1 MDMMRI
7 AQRIERGG
15 LVVWLAAGLLVALA
29 AFSAPAALGQ
39 VTPVAVAASRQADR
53 VAIIPIHEP
62 IDKVTAF
69 SVKRRMEL
77 AIAGGAQALV
87 FDINT
92 PGGEVP
98 AVLEICAAIKGSPV
112 PNTVAWINPEAY
124 SGGAIIALACR
135 EIVVA
140 NEARMGDALP
150 ILIGPGGI
158 DVATQGELRKKQ
170 VPPVLAEV
178 VDSARTRGWDEF
190 IVQAIV
196 IDKVELWWIE
206 EITPEPGQPARM
218 LAVNE
223 AEFRMLFPGQEP
235 PRGSPAIVGA
245 SAAGLSGL
253 VPGSEGEG
261 AQTPADDTEFRPA
274 TPALRDLS
282 PQLSGETSAAS
293 SQDLDMLASISE
305 RPVLT
310 SDDAGKWRVVR
321 YLTNGSGPI
330 VMSKD
335 EMLTY
340 QFATRN
346 INNEEELKAY
356 FGAKEVIRVNTTV
369 SERIVKV
376 LSNMWVRMILI
387 AVFLL
392 ALFIEMVSPGLIVPS
407 AVAGVALL
415 LVMAPAWMLGL
426 AGWWE
431 LIAIVS
437 GILLILIEI
446 FIVPGF
452 GVFGISGLILLF
464 GGLVMAFVSASSG
477 VFPSTPAGQTDLS
490 RSLVMV
496 ALAMATAGGG
506 MFVVV
511 KYFGTLPVLN
521 RLALRPDQVESDTGI
536 GLVDAMGESTDLALL
551 VGTSGVAA
559 TPLRPSGKIDI
570 EGALYDAL
578 SGSGFIDPKTEVR
591 VVRVTTWQVVVEP
604 LGDDNPGTPGRN
616 EA

>member
-1 MDMMRI
+1 MMRN
-7 AQRIERGG
+7 AQRIERGEIVSC
-15 LVVWLAAGLLVALA
+15 LLACVLGLLSVLTAPTALA
-29 AFSAPAALGQ
+29 Q
-39 VTPVAVAASRQADR
+39 VTPVAVAANRQADR

-62 IDKVTAF
+62 IDRVTAF
-69 SVKRRMEL
+69 SVKRRMAL
-77 AIAGGAQALV
+77 AIEGGAQALV

-98 AVLEICAAIKGSPV
+98 AVLEICAAIKGSSV

-150 ILIGPGGI
+150 VLIGPGGV

-206 EITPEPGQPARM
+206 EIAPETGQQPRM
-218 LAVNE
+218 LAINE

-253 VPGSEGEG
+253 VPDSESNSVE
-261 AQTPADDTEFRPA
+261 TPTGDTEFRPA

-330 VMSKD
+330 VMSKN

-340 QFATRN
+340 KFATRN
-346 INNEEELKAY
+346 INSEDNLKAY
-356 FGAKEVIRVNTTV
+356 FGAKEVIRINTTV

-407 AVAGVALL
+407 VVACIALL

-431 LIAIVS
+431 LIAIAS

-452 GVFGISGLILLF
+452 GVFGISGLVLLF

-490 RSLVMV
+490 RAVVMV

-511 KYFGTLPVLN
+511 KYFGSLPVLN
-521 RLALRPDQVESDTGI
+521 RLTLRPDQVESNTGI
-536 GLVDAMGESTDLALL
+536 GLVEAMGESTDLALL
-551 VGTSGVAA
+551 VGTSGVTA
-559 TPLRPSGKIDI
+559 TPLRPSGKVDI
-570 EGALYDAL
+570 EGTLYDAL
-578 SGSGFIDPKTEVR
+578 SGSGYIDPKTPVL
-591 VVRVTTWQVVVEP
+591 VTRVTTWQVVVEP
-604 LGDDNPGTPGRN
+604 INNDNPDTPAR
-616 EA
+616 EET

>member
-1 MDMMRI
+1 M
-7 AQRIERGG
+7 AQRIERVDRLGWFLACLLGCLTG
-15 LVVWLAAGLLVALA
+15 LV
-29 AFSAPAALGQ
+29 AFGASGQ
-39 VTPVAVAASRQADR
+39 DAPVAVAANRQADR

-62 IDKVTAF
+62 IDRVTAF

-77 AIAGGAQALV
+77 AIADGAQALV

-92 PGGEVP
+92 PGGEVT

-140 NEARMGDALP
+140 NEAKMGDALP
-150 ILIGPGGI
+150 IQIGPGGI

-190 IVQAIV
+190 LVQAIV

-206 EITPEPGQPARM
+206 EIDPESGEPRR
-218 LAVNE
+218 LAINE
-223 AEFRMLFPGQEP
+223 SEFRMLFPGQEP

-253 VPGSEGEG
+253 VPGENPSESIS
-261 AQTPADDTEFRPA
+261 TPQSDTEFRPA

-282 PQLSGETSAAS
+282 PQLSGETSADS
-293 SQDLDMLASISE
+293 SLDLDMLAAVSA

-310 SDDAGKWRVVR
+310 NEDAGKWRVVR

-335 EMLTY
+335 ELLTY
-340 QFATRN
+340 GFGSRT
-346 INNEEELKAY
+346 INSDEDLKGY
-356 FGAKEVIRVNTTV
+356 FGAKEVARIPTTV

-407 AVAGVALL
+407 VIAGVALL

-437 GILLILIEI
+437 GVLLILIEI

-452 GVFGISGLILLF
+452 GVFGVSGLVLLF
-464 GGLVMAFVSASSG
+464 GGLVMAFVGAANG
-477 VFPSTPAGQTDLS
+477 VFPSTPAAQTDLS
-490 RSLVMV
+490 RAVVMV
-496 ALAMATAGGG
+496 TLAMVTAGAG

-511 KYFGTLPVLN
+511 KYFGSLPLLN
-521 RLALRPDQVESDTGI
+521 KLTLRPSQIEDETGI
-536 GLVDAMGESTDLALL
+536 GFVEAMGASDDLTLL
-551 VGTSGVAA
+551 VGTTGVSS
-559 TPLRPSGKIDI
+559 TPLRPSGKVELD
-570 EGALYDAL
+570 GGLYDAL
-578 SGSGFIDPKTEVR
+578 SGAGYIDPGTRIR
-591 VVRVTTWQVVVEP
+591 VVRVTTWQLVVEP
-604 LGDDNPGTPGRN
+604 AENETNEPEGD

>member
-1 MDMMRI
+1 MMRI

-15 LVVWLAAGLLVALA
+15 FVGWLMASLLVLLAAIV
-29 AFSAPAALGQ
+29 APAAVAQ
-39 VTPVAVAASRQADR
+39 VAPVAVAANRQADR

-62 IDKVTAF
+62 IDRVTAF

-77 AIAGGAQALV
+77 AIQGGAQALV

-98 AVLEICAAIKGSPV
+98 AVLEICAAIKRSSV

-140 NEARMGDALP
+140 NESRMGDALP
-150 ILIGPGGI
+150 ILIGPGGV

-206 EITPEPGQPARM
+206 EITPEASQLPRM

-223 AEFRMLFPGQEP
+223 AEFRMLFPGQDP

-245 SAAGLSGL
+245 SAEGLSGL
-253 VPGSEGEG
+253 VPGSESLGVE
-261 AQTPADDTEFRPA
+261 APSDDTEFRPA

-293 SQDLDMLASISE
+293 SQDLDMLASMSE

-310 SDDAGKWRVVR
+310 SADAGKWRVVR

-340 QFATRN
+340 KFATRS
-346 INNEEELKAY
+346 INSEEDLKRY
-356 FGAKEVIRVNTTV
+356 FGAKEVVRINTTV

-407 AVAGVALL
+407 VVACIALL

-452 GVFGISGLILLF
+452 GVFGISGLVLLF

-477 VFPSTPAGQTDLS
+477 VFPSTPAGQTDLT
-490 RSLVMV
+490 RAVVMV

-511 KYFGTLPVLN
+511 KYVGTLPILKQLTLTPN
-521 RLALRPDQVESDTGI
+521 QLEDEPGI
-536 GLVDAMGESTDLALL
+536 GLVDAMGDSDGLSHLIGA
-551 VGTSGVAA
+551 SGNAV
-559 TPLRPSGKIDI
+559 TPLRPSGKVDI
-570 EGALYDAL
+570 AGDLFDAL
-578 SGSGFIDPKTEVR
+578 SGAAFIDSGTPVR
-591 VVRVTTWQVVVEP
+591 VTGVTTWQIVVESV
-604 LGDDNPGTPGRN
+604 DDDASTR
-616 EA
+616 EREET

>member
-1 MDMMRI
+1 MMRN
-7 AQRIERGG
+7 AQRTERGEILG
-15 LVVWLAAGLLVALA
+15 WLFASVLGLLSVLTPSTALA
-29 AFSAPAALGQ
+29 Q
-39 VTPVAVAASRQADR
+39 ITPVAVAANRQADR

-62 IDKVTAF
+62 IDRVTAY

-77 AIAGGAQALV
+77 AIQGGAQALV

-98 AVLEICAAIKGSPV
+98 AVLEICAAIKSSSV

-150 ILIGPGGI
+150 ILIGPGGV

-206 EITPEPGQPARM
+206 EIAPESGQQPRM

-223 AEFRMLFPGQEP
+223 AEFKMLFPGQVP

-253 VPGSEGEG
+253 VPDSESNSVES
-261 AQTPADDTEFRPA
+261 PADDTEFRPA

-340 QFATRN
+340 KFATRS
-346 INNEEELKAY
+346 INDEEDLKAY
-356 FGAKEVIRVNTTV
+356 FGAKEVIRINTTI

-407 AVAGVALL
+407 VVACVALL

-477 VFPSTPAGQTDLS
+477 VFPSTPTGQTDLS
-490 RSLVMV
+490 RAVVMV

-506 MFVVV
+506 MFVVM
-511 KYFGTLPVLN
+511 KYFGSLPVLN
-521 RLALRPDQVESDTGI
+521 RLTLRPDQVESNTGI
-536 GLVDAMGESTDLALL
+536 GLVEAMGESTDLALL
-551 VGTSGVAA
+551 VGSTGVTA
-559 TPLRPSGKIDI
+559 TPLRPSGKVDI

-578 SGSGFIDPKTEVR
+578 SGSGFIDPKTQVR
-591 VVRVTTWQVVVEP
+591 ITRVTSWQVVVEP
-604 LGDDNPGTPGRN
+604 ISDDNADTPERD
-616 EA
+616 ET